1 MAFVEVSYKKSL
13 LKFGL
18 DRLSR
23 LRSWIPNQKGQRMN
37 VKNIIGLVEK
47 LFLIIIAIFTV
58 AAMGQEISSLI
69 ENRRVELQDLL
80 LMFIYAEVLGMLA
93 AFYYSHRIP
102 ITIPLF
108 IAMTALSRLIIL
120 QGKDGNPA
128 ILLYE
133 SGAIIMIAGACW
145 IISRVNK
152 TKDSDREWLM
162 PYELKRITE
171 LRIMLDWV
179 SSGPELGLGGEFSG
193 LDFMSPNV
201 IISCSNATQY
211 DYCRDCLL

>member
-1 MAFVEVSYKKSL
+1 
-13 LKFGL
+13 
-18 DRLSR
+18 
-23 LRSWIPNQKGQRMN
+23 
-37 VKNIIGLVEK
+37 
-47 LFLIIIAIFTV
+47 
-58 AAMGQEISSLI
+58 MGQEISSLI

-93 AFYYSHRIP
+93 AFYSSHRIP

-152 TKDSDREWLM
+152 TKDSDRE
-162 PYELKRITE
+162 
-171 LRIMLDWV
+171 
-179 SSGPELGLGGEFSG
+179 
-193 LDFMSPNV
+193 
-201 IISCSNATQY
+201 
-211 DYCRDCLL
+211 

>member
-1 MAFVEVSYKKSL
+1 
-13 LKFGL
+13 
-18 DRLSR
+18 
-23 LRSWIPNQKGQRMN
+23 MN
-37 VKNIIGLVEK
+37 VKNIIGSVEN

-58 AAMGQEISSLI
+58 IAMGQEIYSLI
-69 ENRRVELQDLL
+69 SNRRVELQDLL

-93 AFYYSHRIP
+93 AFYSSHRIP

-152 TKDSDREWLM
+152 DKEN
-162 PYELKRITE
+162 E
-171 LRIMLDWV
+171 
-179 SSGPELGLGGEFSG
+179 
-193 LDFMSPNV
+193 
-201 IISCSNATQY
+201 
-211 DYCRDCLL
+211 

>member
-1 MAFVEVSYKKSL
+1 
-13 LKFGL
+13 
-18 DRLSR
+18 
-23 LRSWIPNQKGQRMN
+23 MN
-37 VKNIIGLVEK
+37 VKNIIGSVEN

-58 AAMGQEISSLI
+58 AAMGQEIYSLI
-69 ENRRVELQDLL
+69 SNRRVELQDLL

-93 AFYYSHRIP
+93 AFYSSHRIP
-102 ITIPLF
+102 ITRPLF

-152 TKDSDREWLM
+152 DKEN
-162 PYELKRITE
+162 E
-171 LRIMLDWV
+171 
-179 SSGPELGLGGEFSG
+179 
-193 LDFMSPNV
+193 
-201 IISCSNATQY
+201 
-211 DYCRDCLL
+211 

>member
-1 MAFVEVSYKKSL
+1 
-13 LKFGL
+13 
-18 DRLSR
+18 
-23 LRSWIPNQKGQRMN
+23 MN
-37 VKNIIGLVEK
+37 VKNIIGSVEN

-58 AAMGQEISSLI
+58 VAMGQEIYSLI
-69 ENRRVELQDLL
+69 SNRRVELQDLL

-93 AFYYSHRIP
+93 AFYSSHRIP

-152 TKDSDREWLM
+152 DKEN
-162 PYELKRITE
+162 E
-171 LRIMLDWV
+171 
-179 SSGPELGLGGEFSG
+179 
-193 LDFMSPNV
+193 
-201 IISCSNATQY
+201 
-211 DYCRDCLL
+211 